1 MNQPQP
7 PHNIAIPDE
16 ILETLTAFLRR
27 EIDGGGARECLRA
40 AELLGKR
47 FGLFDAAGSDD
58 DSGPVIIEGCEA
70 LR

>member
-1 MNQPQP
+1 MQPQNPTP
-7 PHNIAIPDE
+7 PNIATPDE

-47 FGLFDAAGSDD
+47 FGLFDAVEPDGE
-58 DSGPVIIEGCEA
+58 SGPVIIEGSDR
-70 LR
+70 L